1 MAITKVR
8 VQINSVWTNCTKNAE
23 GKWVCSP
30 TAPSTTSYGLSGG
43 YYPVIVEITN
53 DAGTVVTYNAA
64 SETIGTSLRL
74 TVKETIKPVI
84 TLVSPTN
91 GALVIN
97 NKQQITFK
105 VTDETGG
112 SGLNLASMT
121 FKVDSNNYNQSSA
134 GMAKTAITNGYQ
146 FVFTPQ
152 SALTDGEHT
161 ITINIKDN
169 DGNSATTISTK
180 FKIDTVP
187 PTLSISSP
195 ASNLITNTKSLTLAG
210 TTNDATSSP
219 VTVTATLNGADM
231 GSITVSS
238 AGAFSKAFTAAEG
251 NNSIVVTARDAAGK
265 STTIT
270 RTFKVDTS
278 VPKLNS
284 ASISPNP
291 ANASAS
297 VQIELDII

>member
-8 VQINSVWTNCTKNAE
+8 VQINGVWTNCTKNAG

-30 TAPSTTSYGLSGG
+30 TAPATTSYNMSGG
-43 YYPVIVEITN
+43 YYPVTVEITN
-53 DAGTVVTYNAA
+53 DAGTVATYNAA
-64 SETIGTSLRL
+64 SATIGTSLRL

-97 NKQQITFK
+97 NKQQITFR

-112 SGLNLASMT
+112 SGLNLGSLSL
-121 FKVDSNNYNQSSA
+121 KIDSNTYNQSSA
-134 GMAKTAITNGYQ
+134 GMVKTEITNGYQ
-146 FVFTPQ
+146 FVYTPQ
-152 SALTDGEHT
+152 AALTDGEHT
-161 ITINIKDN
+161 ITINVKDN
-169 DGNSATTISTK
+169 DGNSATAISTK

-219 VTVTATLNGADM
+219 VTVTATLNGTDM

-251 NNSIVVTARDAAGK
+251 NNTIVVKARDTAGK
-265 STTIT
+265 ETTIT

-297 VQIELDII
+297 IQIELDIS

>member
-8 VQINSVWTNCTKNAE
+8 VQINSVWTNCTKNSA
-23 GKWVCSP
+23 GKWVCNP
-30 TAPSTTSYGLSGG
+30 TAPATTSYNLEGG

-53 DAGTVVTYNAA
+53 DAGTVATYNPSSA
-64 SETIGTSLRL
+64 TIGASLRL
-74 TVKETIKPVI
+74 TVKETVKPVI

-112 SGLNLASMT
+112 SGLALSTLAL
-121 FKVDSNNYNQSSA
+121 KIDSNTYNQSSA
-134 GMAKTAITNGYQ
+134 GMVKTAITNGYQ
-146 FVFTPQ
+146 FVYTPQ
-152 SALTDGEHT
+152 TALADGEHT
-161 ITINIKDN
+161 ITINVKDN
-169 DGNSATTISTK
+169 DGNSATAISTK

-195 ASNLITNTKSLTLAG
+195 ANELITNIKNLTLSG

-219 VTVTATLNGADM
+219 VTVTATLNGTSM
-231 GSITVSS
+231 GSISDT
-238 AGAFSKAFTAAEG
+238 GAFTKAFTAAEG
-251 NNSIVVTARDAAGK
+251 NNTIVVTARDSAGK
-265 STTIT
+265 TTTIT
-270 RTFKVDTS
+270 RTFKVDTT
-278 VPKLNS
+278 VPQLNE
-284 ASISPNP
+284 ATISPNP

-297 VQIELDII
+297 VEIVLNII